1 MSDKAEALSQQV
13 RVGLGVIVKR
23 GDHILLGQRHG
34 SLGEGEWA
42 LPGGHLEPGESFE
55 ACAMREVA
63 EETGI
68 LLDHV
73 TFAAVENVIFPSGQ
87 HYVVIF
93 MQGTA
98 PQEFEARVMEP
109 NKCKGWRWVS
119 WREMPQPIFRPLQQ
133 LVDNGYF
140 RKNS

>member
-98 PQEFEARVMEP
+98 PQVCQPSQGIMFLRF
-109 NKCKGWRWVS
+109 VS
-119 WREMPQPIFRPLQQ
+119 DVWSQASDP
-133 LVDNGYF
+133 Y
-140 RKNS
+140 K